1 MSFRFIGEIILT
13 RKTYFYKFLEPLSKE
28 LATIAR
34 ELENSIFTSPRTML
48 THARTFMEAIVDK
61 VLVTEHMSFDTY
73 TSLLDKLDIL
83 DEQGIITRE
92 VRDALHLIRKN
103 GNLAAHDVR
112 PFRYSEALLS
122 WEALH
127 TIVSWY
133 VEVYGPLEM
142 KTPDYRDPEPS
153 VQEAYDMTEL
163 QIRFENME
171 KLFKNSFQKFLMQTP
186 EDTEVAA
193 TVQEAVGLQEEES
206 ILPGMTTIRTIHYG
220 TESIHVPHF
229 LRDAFLLP
237 QRFEKSELFLIRL
250 GGEQQARIMSEL
262 PENLEGLHTYVKR
275 YNDTNDRNLFEELKT
290 FIEEEKKRREVKLKR
305 PGELFLFYKADYMII
320 TEKLSQ
326 VPLDK
331 NEFEG
336 IPSLLRQLN
345 EFGIEY
351 VGQLPQELV
360 TLAKYRNVGIGTVEK
375 LFEQLKRRVRH

>member
-1 MSFRFIGEIILT
+1 MLT
-13 RKTYFYKFLEPLSKE
+13 RQTYFYKFLEPVSKE

-34 ELENSIFTSPRTML
+34 ELEHSIFTSPRTML
-48 THARTFMEAIVDK
+48 THARTFMEAIIDK
-61 VLVTEHMSFDTY
+61 VLVTEHISFQIY
-73 TSLLDKLDIL
+73 TSLIEKLDNL
-83 DEQGIITRE
+83 DEQGIITSE
-92 VRDALHLIRKN
+92 VRDALHVVRKN

-142 KTPDYRDPEPS
+142 KTPDYHDPEPS
-153 VQEAYDMTEL
+153 IQESYDMAEL

-186 EDTEVAA
+186 EEAEVAA
-193 TVQEAVGLQEEES
+193 TIQEVENFSEEENVT
-206 ILPGMTTIRTIHYG
+206 PGMTTIRTIYYG
-220 TESIHVPHF
+220 TDSINVPHF

-262 PENLEGLHTYVKR
+262 PENIEGLHTYVKR
-275 YNDTNDRNLFEELKT
+275 YNETNDKNLFEELKI
-290 FIEEEKKRREVKLKR
+290 FIKEEKKRREIKLIR
-305 PGELFLFYKADYMII
+305 PGELFLFYKEDYII
-320 TEKLSQ
+320 VTEKLSQ
-326 VPLDK
+326 VSLDK
-331 NEFEG
+331 NEFDG

-375 LFEQLKRRVRH
+375 LFEQLKAKVK